1 MAHACPRR
9 ACRAQSWTPLLVA
22 QASVGALT
30 ACGSSDC
37 TQFEDDDDTVDLP
50 AGHLLDAE
58 EVEVCDADAVASMH
72 SGDYCMRNTRACQS
86 HAHCALCRLA
96 SPIQSTLAPAPGG
109 RSRALTTQY
118 KLDQLEKQRELQA
131 QKRKQK
137 MDGGSQRV
145 QVACLC
151 HLRRAFSDAG

>member
-1 MAHACPRR
+1 MLTLSRPCTR
-9 ACRAQSWTPLLVA
+9 AII
-22 QASVGALT
+22 
-30 ACGSSDC
+30 ACGI
-37 TQFEDDDDTVDLP
+37 
-50 AGHLLDAE
+50 
-58 EVEVCDADAVASMH
+58 
-72 SGDYCMRNTRACQS
+72 RA
-86 HAHCALCRLA
+86 RA
-96 SPIQSTLAPAPGG
+96 SPMLTVLSAIQSTLAPAPGG